1 MTVNAS
7 GKINIG
13 GVVAIKEISSIP
25 PDQRTPRQATYLEA
39 LLKELK
45 VQPKRW
51 EAYQDWG
58 PGGPRRFLKERGIDL
73 DAVE

>member
-7 GKINIG
+7 GKINRG
-13 GVVAIKEISSIP
+13 GVAAIKDIAKIP
-25 PDQRTPRQATYLEA
+25 SEQRTPRQAAYFA
-39 LLKELK
+39 SLLKELK

-58 PGGPRRFLKERGIDL
+58 LGGPRGFLKKYGIDL
-73 DAVE
+73 DSV